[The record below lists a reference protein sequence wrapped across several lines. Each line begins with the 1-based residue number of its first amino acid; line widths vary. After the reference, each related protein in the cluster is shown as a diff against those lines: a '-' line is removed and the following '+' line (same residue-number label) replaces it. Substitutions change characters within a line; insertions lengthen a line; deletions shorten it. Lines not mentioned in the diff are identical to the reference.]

1 MGALGPGNA
10 LLFNLVIQVNLFCEN
25 LASYIL
31 NDLCAF
37 VLYFNF
43 LSVPK

>member
-1 MGALGPGNA
+1 MEALGPGNA
-10 LLFNLVIQVNLFCEN
+10 LLFYLVIQVNLFCEN

-37 VLYFNF
+37 MCYTLIF
-43 LSVPK
+43 